1 MTRKFLHKEL
11 DEVAIMYSPS
21 EVSIDSFVE
30 DIQGSLEAWA
40 NNMKNLKYKNVRYP
54 EQHMECFL
62 AWAEFNT
69 KDE

>member
-1 MTRKFLHKEL
+1 MNRTFLGKEL
-11 DEVAIMYSPS
+11 DDVA
-21 EVSIDSFVE
+21 VHCND
-30 DIQGSLEAWA
+30 DIQGIDDFVKEHQGALAAWA
-40 NNMKNLKYKNVRYP
+40 KNMKNLKYQDKRYP